1 VTTRIGNLL
10 EKSSEPKGKVLRL
23 PRFGGERRGAV
34 LSLLLFWFLC
44 SFPQG
49 AGAAPEEET
58 RGTSRPVAAPSPA
71 ESAAYDAARGGLE
84 YLKTHQNGDG
94 SWDGDIGFK
103 LNSNYEVERHS
114 RPHVGVTAL
123 VGIAFLAGGH
133 LPERGRYG
141 KTVSGCIDF
150 VLSCVNDEGYVT
162 SNGSRMYSH
171 AFATLFLAE
180 VYGMTRRS
188 DVERK
193 LQESVTLI
201 VKCQNRKGSWRYKP
215 FAPES
220 DMSVTVCQLMALRA
234 ARNVGIKVPK
244 STIDRAVKYVW
255 SSYVDSDS
263 AKRYGYLIGSDPY
276 YKVDRGAFF
285 YQVNEGSLVGMRSS
299 YSLTAAGVTSLYN
312 AGEYSKRD
320 LKYSLEYLQDN
331 YHVVSSRHKDHYFY
345 WYGNYYAV
353 QAMYIAGEPYWS
365 RYRNK
370 IVKELLAS
378 RRSDGHWDNFIGP
391 GENFATAV
399 AAIIL
404 QIPMGYL
411 PIFER

>member
-1 VTTRIGNLL
+1 MTVRNESLL
-10 EKSSEPKGKVLRL
+10 EKSLEPKAEILRR
-23 PRFGGERRGAV
+23 PGFVGERCGAV
-34 LSLLLFWFLC
+34 LPFLLFCLFC
-44 SFPQG
+44 FFPQI
-49 AGAAPEEET
+49 AGAFSEE
-58 RGTSRPVAAPSPA
+58 GTDKNPRPAGALSSA
-71 ESAAYDAARGGLE
+71 ESAAYDAARGGLD
-84 YLKTHQNGDG
+84 YLKAHQNGDG

-133 LPERGRYG
+133 LPERGTYG

-150 VLSCVNDEGYVT
+150 ILSCVNDEGYVT

-255 SSYVDSDS
+255 SSYVDD
-263 AKRYGYLIGSDPY
+263 AGARRYGYLIGSDPY

-285 YQVNEGSLVGMRSS
+285 YQVMEGSHVGMRSS

-331 YHVVSSRHKDHYFY
+331 YHVVSSRHKGHYFY

-365 RYRNK
+365 RYREK

-378 RRSDGHWDNFIGP
+378 RRSDGHWDNFVGP